1 MTTPLGELML
11 RGRLSTW
18 QVRTDAV
25 TGAPVWVAWLKHAGS
40 GTLGLAATTAARP
53 SYGRQQCVV
62 TGTIQPRRVIA
73 QLDDPRTAAD
83 PTQAPV
89 VLQVTAMA
97 PRQEITVPGGGCWPV
112 GPYAWQGRYYQAAVI
127 TGLGDLYILAAPG
140 HHMAGT
146 WSWNQLYGL
155 IHPVQGQRYL
165 RYLAVP
171 DTLIGGHHAR

>member
-1 MTTPLGELML
+1 MTPLMGEIML

-25 TGAPVWVAWLKHAGS
+25 TGEPVWVAWLNHAGT
-40 GTLGLAATTAARP
+40 GTLGIAMISVKMP
-53 SYGRQQCVV
+53 SYGRQRCVV

-73 QLDDPRTAAD
+73 QVDDPRAADD

-89 VLQVTAMA
+89 VLQVTTMA
-97 PRQEITVPGGGCWPV
+97 PRQHDPAPGGGRWPV
-112 GPYAWQGRYYQAAVI
+112 GPYAWQGRYYQAAVT
-127 TGLGDLYILAAPG
+127 TGLGDLYVLAAPG
-140 HHMAGT
+140 HHTAGT

-155 IHPVQGQRYL
+155 IHPVQGLRYL

-171 DTLIGGHHAR
+171 DTLIGGCYAG